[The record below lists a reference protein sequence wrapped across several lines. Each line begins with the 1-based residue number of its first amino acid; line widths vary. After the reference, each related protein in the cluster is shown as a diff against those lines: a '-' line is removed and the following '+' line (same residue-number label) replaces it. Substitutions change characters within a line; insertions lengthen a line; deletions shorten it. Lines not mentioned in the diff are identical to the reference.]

1 MVLGSDTSS
10 VSSKFS
16 IRGYFANNG
25 TNGWNMPFGSAN
37 NASATSF
44 GVFTNT
50 IFAST
55 ANGQF
60 AWTSTNYGTDQSSP
74 TIDTGLARDS
84 AGVVKI
90 TDGSTGTGYLR
101 QEPIPVGNLPTAAP
115 GNAGTRIF
123 VSDSNVGAAGN
134 FGAVVANGG
143 SNVVPVYSDGGA
155 WRIG

>member
-25 TNGWNMPFGSAN
+25 TNGWGMPFGSGN
-37 NASATSF
+37 GATTVSF
-44 GVFTNT
+44 GVLTNT
-50 IFAST
+50 SFAST

-60 AWTSTNYGTDQSSP
+60 VWTTTNYGTEQSNP
-74 TIDTGLARDS
+74 TTDTGLARDS

-101 QEPIPVGNLPTAAP
+101 QVPIPVGDLPAAAA